1 MRWDPGFLTSGSRF
15 ESFWSG
21 LANSGSLARSGLFIA
36 GRGFDPR
43 TALSARA
50 LVRAGFPIAECR
62 LIRMVDPLDSPDRV
76 PNERAARNE
85 DEFRS
90 LFSTAKIDV
99 VEIETRNVNGRL
111 VGASRMRNLVSNW
124 TSLNTY
130 TDVIVDITAL
140 PPSISFPLLG
150 GLISQSDSV
159 GGSSEAGFNLHC
171 VVCENPDLDEL
182 IVAEGGHDPEFI
194 EPYRG
199 RGGRSGEAEPIT
211 IWALVLGER
220 KEWVLRKIHDM
231 LRPEEIKPFLP
242 FPSRNPRRGDDLVA
256 EYHSLLFDTWGVGP
270 REFIFADERDP
281 FDIYRQLGGL
291 AQDYTQSLSVLGTA
305 NTVISGHSS
314 KLLSLGA
321 VLAAFEFGL
330 GIVHVEPTNYSLDV
344 TQYDPDKNE
353 LFEVWLTGEP
363 YGTS

>member
-1 MRWDPGFLTSGSRF
+1 MTL
-15 ESFWSG
+15 
-21 LANSGSLARSGLFIA
+21 N
-36 GRGFDPR
+36 
-43 TALSARA
+43 
-50 LVRAGFPIAECR
+50 
-62 LIRMVDPLDSPDRV
+62 
-76 PNERAARNE
+76 
-85 DEFRS
+85 
-90 LFSTAKIDV
+90 
-99 VEIETRNVNGRL
+99 
-111 VGASRMRNLVSNW
+111 
-124 TSLNTY
+124 SLN
-130 TDVIVDITAL
+130 
-140 PPSISFPLLG
+140 
-150 GLISQSDSV
+150 LIEGVEV
-159 GGSSEAGFNLHC
+159 G
-171 VVCENPDLDEL
+171 
-182 IVAEGGHDPEFI
+182 
-194 EPYRG
+194 
-199 RGGRSGEAEPIT
+199 SGEAEPIT

-344 TQYDPDKNE
+344 TQYDPGQERAIRSLANGRT
-353 LFEVWLTGEP
+353 LWHFVVAQGPGSWP
-363 YGTS
+363 PGTLHWMSL